1 VKIVRVLV
9 LLLVVAGALGAGA
22 LLVFPRQ
29 VQGLRFQRLSQAAY
43 EDSPMMARLL
53 LRLGADP
60 DGGDYNDTV
69 PFAFVTP
76 LGTAA
81 SRGNLDVVEV
91 LLENGANPDAA
102 DPTGFTPLAHAA
114 SQGHADIVRA
124 LLAAGA
130 RTDVMTMTGTALD
143 LARSGGHE
151 AVVRLLEQASAA
163 PGSPGAVRG
172 EGGSDELPA
181 SAAAGGG
188 AAPPAPDGS
197 APQAAPAQP

>member
-1 VKIVRVLV
+1 MRVVRILV
-9 LLLVVAGALGAGA
+9 LLLAVGAALVAGALV
-22 LLVFPRQ
+22 VFPRQ

-43 EDSPMMARLL
+43 EGSSTTVRLL

-60 DGGDYNDTV
+60 NGGDYNETV

-81 SRGNLDVVEV
+81 SRGNLGVVQV

-114 SQGHADIVRA
+114 SQGHADVVRA

-130 RTDVMTMTGTALD
+130 HTDVMTMTGTPLD
-143 LARSGGHE
+143 LARSGGHDD
-151 AVVRLLEQASAA
+151 VVEILQQASA
-163 PGSPGAVRG
+163 PSGLSGAVRG
-172 EGGSDELPA
+172 EGGPDA
-181 SAAAGGG
+181 SAPEAQG
-188 AAPPAPDGS
+188 AADAAS
-197 APQAAPAQP
+197 APTGSGQEASPSPQ